1 MITQEYVR
9 SVSGRNFTAQQWQ
22 QGLRATL
29 KQLYLPMNRVVVL
42 GNIPLL
48 PQSGPQCL
56 ARSSSNVQSCS
67 GSPETTQTKYN
78 NAERVVARES
88 GARYVDVTP
97 WFCSTICTAVV
108 GRYEVYY
115 DQYHVTADY
124 SIVLEQVLQQALR
137 LPGHP

>member
-1 MITQEYVR
+1 MFNLAPGPLKRLKRNITTPSR
-9 SVSGRNFTAQQWQ
+9 W
-22 QGLRATL
+22 
-29 KQLYLPMNRVVVL
+29 LP
-42 GNIPLL
+42 
-48 PQSGPQCL
+48 
-56 ARSSSNVQSCS
+56 
-67 GSPETTQTKYN
+67 E
-78 NAERVVARES
+78 ES